1 MTTAGGAEPH
11 LLVFEPKDRGHP
23 QAWLELI
30 LRHLEGRHAAFTL
43 SLAVAP
49 ELAAGL
55 SRWTA
60 VDLGFDLRLITLDE
74 REVRL
79 CRHRSAVVASFG
91 RWWTVRRYLRLT
103 GADHGHF
110 LEFDLLSLALA
121 LGAGFGGRPVSGIL
135 FRPSVH
141 YPRVGAR
148 TTKIRDWL
156 RDVRKDLLYRLMLRN
171 PAVRTVLTLDPY
183 FPQFAQA
190 RYGAGRKVRALPDPD
205 CSTTCVGSDEAGLAD
220 RFPPGRVAM
229 VLFGALDRR
238 KGVLTLL
245 DAVRRLGPDIAARLA
260 VIVAGRM
267 DATTATEATALTRRI
282 ADERP
287 GAWVRIESRHLTE
300 GEIAALVGRCDLVL
314 IPYQR
319 FVGSS
324 GILLWAAAA
333 GKPVLAPD
341 YGLLG
346 RLVREHRLGMTT
358 DTTDARCVADALSA
372 AVRHSPSSFF
382 DPRTTRRFSDAH
394 APATFARAVIGQVS
408 ADAPVTGREPPVTRL
423 QSLTTD

>member
-1 MTTAGGAEPH
+1 MTTAGGAAPH

-23 QAWLELI
+23 SAWLDLI
-30 LRHLEGRHAAFTL
+30 LRHLHDRSAPFTL
-43 SLAVAP
+43 SLVVAP
-49 ELAAGL
+49 ELAVSL
-55 SRWTA
+55 SRWTT
-60 VDLGFDLRLITLDE
+60 VDLGFDLRLIALDD

-79 CRHRSAVVASFG
+79 CRHRSAVVGSFG
-91 RWWTVRRYLRLT
+91 RWWTMRRYLRLT

-110 LEFDLLSLALA
+110 LEFDPLSLALA
-121 LGAGFGGRPVSGIL
+121 LGIGFGGCKVSGIL

-141 YPRVGAR
+141 YPRVGTRA
-148 TTKIRDWL
+148 TKIRDWI

-183 FPQFAQA
+183 FPQFAKA
-190 RYGAGRKVRALPDPD
+190 RYGAGGKVQALPDPD
-205 CSTTCVGSDEAGLAD
+205 CSTTRVGSDETGLAD
-220 RFPPGRVAM
+220 QLPPGRVAM

-245 DAVRRLGPDIAARLA
+245 DAVRRLDPDIAARLA
-260 VIVAGRM
+260 LIVAGRI
-267 DATTATEATALTRRI
+267 DAATATEATALTRRI

-287 GAWVRIESRHLTE
+287 EAWVRIAARHLAD

-324 GILLWAAAA
+324 GVLLWATAA

-358 DTTDARCVADALSA
+358 DTTDARCLADALSA
-372 AVRHSPSSFF
+372 AVRRSPDSFF
-382 DPRTTRRFSDAH
+382 DPLTTRRFSDAH
-394 APATFARAVIGQVS
+394 APATFARAVVGQVS
-408 ADAPVTGREPPVTRL
+408 GDAPVTGREPAVTRL